1 MRRKKAPTVPK
12 PFNLTRPK
20 PKPLPMPE
28 EIPKVVKRRDVP
40 KSIYKTDLKQIEQE
54 KKQRKD

>member
-12 PFNLTRPK
+12 PFNLTKPK

-28 EIPKVVKRRDVP
+28 EIPKVVKRREVP
-40 KSIYKTDLKQIEQE
+40 KSIYKTDLK
-54 KKQRKD
+54 